1 MAATRTTVKASAGQQ
16 AVRDTL
22 TTQLRFH
29 FPDIT
34 AVEFHDGEMVV
45 LSDEPVPR
53 EKLDRAVVRILER
66 FRAVPRGLRTKTL
79 LDTDDPAS
87 VEDWLVRPARFA
99 PDVIG
104 DAAHTLAAELRRVAA
119 RTGRRAVPGR
129 SVPERA
135 GINVYG
141 HETAALLAA
150 LDRFGA
156 RCVVQAYDAEELLIP
171 SLIPSSIVDRAGYF
185 ETGCQHLSFVAP
197 VSSDP
202 DRFEEFLPFWRSAA
216 RGDGPDG
223 DRRVLDYL
231 KTPRD
236 LLNPAACLHCYRLL
250 EGQTFGEQEVL
261 VMSVGGSVFR
271 DESGNLNNEERL
283 YEFRL
288 REGVV
293 VGGTEPVAHMHA
305 ELLDLLA
312 LTGLLLG
319 LDFTLETA
327 TDMFFNDGA
336 GEQLFS
342 QLVSDS
348 KIELAARSHSLGR
361 KVAVASLNKHGSHF
375 SDAFRIRDERDLA
388 ASTMCVGFGVDRLA
402 FLLAERHGTDLEA
415 LAATVSANAE
425 RIARV
430 RA

>member
-1 MAATRTTVKASAGQQ
+1 MASTTTTIRATAGQRS
-16 AVRDTL
+16 VRDTL

-29 FPDIT
+29 FPGIT
-34 AVEFHDGEMVV
+34 AVEFHDTEITVT
-45 LSDEPVPR
+45 SAEPVPP
-53 EKLDRAVVRILER
+53 EKLERAVGRILER
-66 FRAVPRGLRTKTL
+66 FRAVPKGVRTRTL
-79 LDTDDPAS
+79 LDSGDPGS
-87 VEDWLVRPARFA
+87 VKSWLARPARFSPA
-99 PDVIG
+99 VLA
-104 DAAHTLAAELRRVAA
+104 DAAHALAEDLRRVGA

-129 SVPERA
+129 AVAERT
-135 GINVYG
+135 GVNVYG
-141 HETAALLAA
+141 HETAALLGA
-150 LDRFGA
+150 LDRFGTH
-156 RCVVQAYDAEELLIP
+156 CVVQAYDAEELLIP
-171 SLIPSSIVDRAGYF
+171 SLIPSEIVDRAGYF

-202 DRFEEFLPFWRSAA
+202 DLFEEFLPFWRSAG
-216 RGDGPDG
+216 RVSGPDG
-223 DRRVLDYL
+223 ERRVLDYL

-250 EGQTFGEQEVL
+250 EDQTFGEREAL

-293 VGGTEPVAHMHA
+293 VGGAEPVARIHG

-336 GEQLFS
+336 GAQLFA

-348 KIELAARSHSLGR
+348 KIELAARSR
-361 KVAVASLNKHGSHF
+361 TRDRTVAAASLNQHGSHF
-375 SDAFRIRDERDLA
+375 SDAFRIRDERGLA
-388 ASTMCVGFGVDRLA
+388 AATMCVGFGIDRLA
-402 FLLAERHGTDLEA
+402 HLVTERHGTDLAA
-415 LAATVSANAE
+415 LAATVSENAE
-425 RIARV
+425 RIARE
-430 RA
+430 RS